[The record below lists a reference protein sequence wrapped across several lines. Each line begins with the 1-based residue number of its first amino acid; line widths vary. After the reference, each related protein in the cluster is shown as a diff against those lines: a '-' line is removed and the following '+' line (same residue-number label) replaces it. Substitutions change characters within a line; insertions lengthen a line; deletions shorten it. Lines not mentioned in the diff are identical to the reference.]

1 MESLR
6 RTFFRSSVEIRPLLF
21 EKKKTKFD
29 LAYSS
34 PDICDVW
41 FVEVQVSYGF
51 EN

>member
-6 RTFFRSSVEIRPLLF
+6 RTFFRSSLEIRPLLF
-21 EKKKTKFD
+21 EKKTKFD
-29 LAYSS
+29 LANSS